1 MIVLRLF
8 RRIQMDLT
16 PLYIACALIG
26 AVFFYGFITIE
37 HPPIKALLQLMLGGV
52 VGVVLYVST
61 IPL

>member
-1 MIVLRLF
+1 
-8 RRIQMDLT
+8 MDLT
-16 PLYIACALIG
+16 PLYILCALMG
-26 AVFFYGFITIE
+26 AVFFYGFITVD